1 MKKYKKNSFFSI
13 HNVNLK
19 KSVDNFCS
27 IVKSDF
33 LKTKIQNPTYRDFEH
48 HFLTNFGKMNF
59 FQKPYISEFYG
70 FFRKKKQKNTNIE
83 SSYTLYFQHFF
94 EKENRKMIFFLLCWY
109 LYIWGFRLHL
119 NTKKQRNKFFESLKS
134 FTCSRFHQHM
144 FAAND
149 NMSNELLKND
159 T

>member
-1 MKKYKKNSFFSI
+1 MYRQITFFENKNS
-13 HNVNLK
+13 
-19 KSVDNFCS
+19 KS
-27 IVKSDF
+27 
-33 LKTKIQNPTYRDFEH
+33 
-48 HFLTNFGKMNF
+48 
-59 FQKPYISEFYG
+59 YISG
-70 FFRKKKQKNTNIE
+70 FWTSFFDKFWKNKIFSETLHMGILWIFSKKKQKNTNIE